1 MQVVLHLP
9 HTKKEL
15 STQAWVQRTNV
26 TTGKQQ
32 HVITYIQSNM
42 PL

>member
-1 MQVVLHLP
+1 MQVVLHLL

-15 STQAWVQRTNV
+15 STQAWIKRTNV
-26 TTGKQQ
+26 RNEKQ